1 MLTELKK
8 VRFPVET
15 GLLIAF
21 CLFLPLVEFWK
32 ALAWLAYV
40 LVWLANRLRTG
51 SIGNYW
57 RWWDTLVVLWIG
69 SAYLAAAFAG
79 LGGGAWAKTGDL
91 ATHTLLL
98 WLVMRAG
105 YTQRE
110 LRWVLGALVASTVAG
125 LAYGYWRMWS
135 GIGKSGNL
143 QLHSVGHVN
152 HTAIYVAM
160 MLGVC
165 VSWLFARWQAWR
177 PGRRGFALAATLLVL
192 ASLVVTA
199 SRGAIGIG
207 FLLLLILAALWW
219 SRWRGP
225 LVASV
230 VATLVIA
237 SMLIGFG
244 ADVVKKQI
252 DSAAAENVLSFRD
265 GIWRMGFVA
274 WEKYPWFG
282 VGKDNYGLITHERVR
297 AWQTEAGKDYDASRY
312 VQFPHAHSLYVN
324 TLAERGVVGFAALV
338 VLLLAWL
345 ATLVRHRPRPDD
357 RDFAWLAWGGAASA
371 WIVTAGVGAVNTT
384 LHHEHGLLAVLLL
397 GIWLSTLPIRCARPA
412 S

>member
-1 MLTELKK
+1 MLAELKK

-21 CLFLPLVEFWK
+21 CIFLPLVEFWK

-69 SAYLAAAFAG
+69 SAYLAAVFAG

-105 YTQRE
+105 YTERE

-125 LAYGYWRMWS
+125 LVYGYWRMWS

-152 HTAIYVAM
+152 HTAIYLAI

-165 VSWLFARWQAWR
+165 VSWLFAR
-177 PGRRGFALAATLLVL
+177 
-192 ASLVVTA
+192 
-199 SRGAIGIG
+199 
-207 FLLLLILAALWW
+207 
-219 SRWRGP
+219 
-225 LVASV
+225 
-230 VATLVIA
+230 
-237 SMLIGFG
+237 
-244 ADVVKKQI
+244 
-252 DSAAAENVLSFRD
+252 
-265 GIWRMGFVA
+265 
-274 WEKYPWFG
+274 
-282 VGKDNYGLITHERVR
+282 
-297 AWQTEAGKDYDASRY
+297 
-312 VQFPHAHSLYVN
+312 
-324 TLAERGVVGFAALV
+324 
-338 VLLLAWL
+338 
-345 ATLVRHRPRPDD
+345 
-357 RDFAWLAWGGAASA
+357 
-371 WIVTAGVGAVNTT
+371 
-384 LHHEHGLLAVLLL
+384 
-397 GIWLSTLPIRCARPA
+397 
-412 S
+412 